1 MARIKDWLSK
11 ERVSNRVK
19 NCLRA
24 EGYKSKDLVWHDF
37 HNHPKKLV
45 LSIPQFGD
53 ISMAHTEKW
62 LRGYVPTKLYTT
74 VAGEAV
80 EVTPA
85 QQTIFEQI
93 AEFEREPDS
102 FDLIADWMGKAA
114 TAIDINTKLLQAL
127 DGRIANIEQAIV
139 ANKRLND
146 LNALLKSWGE

>member
-24 EGYKSKDLVWHDF
+24 AGYKSKDLVWHEF
-37 HNHPKKLV
+37 HHNPKKL
-45 LSIPQFGD
+45 LWIPQFGEL
-53 ISMAHTEKW
+53 SMANTEKW
-62 LRGYVPTKLYTT
+62 LRGYVPKAIYPTDK
-74 VAGEAV
+74 VA
-80 EVTPA
+80 EVIPV

-114 TAIDINTKLLQAL
+114 TAIDINTKLLQSL